1 MVRKTRTLRPEE
13 KELWDKV
20 AEQAVPLHAKPK
32 NKAVEP
38 PKKRIIS
45 TPLASHSIPSFAIG
59 QKSKT
64 PPPKHDLMPAIHDR
78 LSAAPVRMD
87 RKSFGKMKRG
97 KLAPEGRIDLHGM
110 TLDQAHPALTR
121 FIIASATQGK
131 RLVLVITG
139 KGKDRDEAGPIP
151 VPRGILKHQ
160 VPMWLSD
167 GHLGP
172 LILQIAPAHISHG
185 GSGAYYVYL
194 RRGR

>member
-1 MVRKTRTLRPEE
+1 MSRKPRDLRPEE
-13 KELWDKV
+13 RELWEKV
-20 AEQAVPLHAKPK
+20 AGQAVPLHAKPK
-32 NKAVEP
+32 NKAIDP
-38 PKKRIIS
+38 PKKRILNA
-45 TPLASHSIPSFAIG
+45 PLPSAAIPTFAIG
-59 QKSKT
+59 QKSKST
-64 PPPKHDLMPAIHDR
+64 PLKHDLVPAIHDR
-78 LSAAPVRMD
+78 LSAAPVQMD

-110 TLDQAHPALTR
+110 TLAEAHPALTR
-121 FIIASATQGK
+121 FIAASATQGK

-151 VPRGILKHQ
+151 VRRGILKHQ

-172 LILQIAPAHISHG
+172 MVLQIAPAHISHG
-185 GSGAYYVYL
+185 GAGAYYVYL